1 MQHYQLRLGPLT
13 RRLPLIQIAP
23 NTRIA
28 SFVLLGDVELTDYA
42 AQQLAQRL
50 THTPFDYLV
59 TMESKG
65 IPLAQA
71 LSHLTQHPRFIV
83 LRKSVKPYMT
93 HPHTIAVS
101 AITTNTPQQLV
112 LDDADATL
120 LHGKR
125 VVIIDDVIS
134 TGGSLEAA
142 NRLLQQVGAQVIDQ
156 MAILAEGAAAVRTDI
171 EFLAKLPLFDGH
183 DSE

>member
-1 MQHYQLRLGPLT
+1 MQQYQLRLGPLT
-13 RRLPLIQIAP
+13 RNLPLIQIAP

-28 SFVLLGDVELTDYA
+28 SFVLLGDAELTQYA

-71 LSHLTQHPRFIV
+71 LSQLTHHPRFIV

-93 HPHTIAVS
+93 HPHTIAVT
-101 AITTNTPQQLV
+101 AITTHTPQQLV

-120 LHGKR
+120 LR
-125 VVIIDDVIS
+125 VIS

-142 NRLLQQVGAQVIDQ
+142 NRLLQQVGAQVVAQ
-156 MAILAEGAAAVRTDI
+156 TAILAEGAAGTRTDI
-171 EFLAKLPLFDGH
+171 EFLAKLPLFDGNS
-183 DSE
+183 SE

>member
-1 MQHYQLRLGPLT
+1 MQQYQLRLGPLT
-13 RRLPLIQIAP
+13 RNLPLIQIAP

-28 SFVLLGDVELTDYA
+28 SFVLLGDAELTQYA

-71 LSHLTQHPRFIV
+71 LSQLTHHPRFIV

-93 HPHTIAVS
+93 HPHTIAVT
-101 AITTNTPQQLV
+101 AITTHTPQQLV

-120 LHGKR
+120 LRGKR
-125 VVIIDDVIS
+125 VVIVDDVIS

-142 NRLLQQVGAQVIDQ
+142 NRLLQQVGAQVVAQ
-156 MAILAEGAAAVRTDI
+156 TAILAEGAAGTRTDI
-171 EFLAKLPLFDGH
+171 EFLAKLPLFDGNS
-183 DSE
+183 SE